1 MNNSILS
8 HLAKLAFLLF
18 AAGSIFAQPQSGRD
32 YERIPE
38 GLITEPGIT
47 EVFGYWCPACYGFE
61 QTVLEMKKRR
71 PDIIINQ
78 IPAGGEMLARLYY
91 TIQALVWEMKAI

>member
-18 AAGSIFAQPQSGRD
+18 AAGSIFAQPQAGRD

-47 EVFGYWCPACYGFE
+47 EVHSSIGFG
-61 QTVLEMKKRR
+61 R
-71 PDIIINQ
+71 
-78 IPAGGEMLARLYY
+78 
-91 TIQALVWEMKAI
+91 

>member
-18 AAGSIFAQPQSGRD
+18 AAGSIFAQPQAGRD

-38 GLITEPGIT
+38 GLITEP
-47 EVFGYWCPACYGFE
+47 VS
-61 QTVLEMKKRR
+61 
-71 PDIIINQ
+71 
-78 IPAGGEMLARLYY
+78 Y
-91 TIQALVWEMKAI
+91 THLRAHET

>member
-18 AAGSIFAQPQSGRD
+18 AAGSIFAQPQAGRD

-78 IPAGGEMLARLYY
+78 ICLLY
-91 TIQALVWEMKAI
+91 TSPSPRDRQKSRMPSSA